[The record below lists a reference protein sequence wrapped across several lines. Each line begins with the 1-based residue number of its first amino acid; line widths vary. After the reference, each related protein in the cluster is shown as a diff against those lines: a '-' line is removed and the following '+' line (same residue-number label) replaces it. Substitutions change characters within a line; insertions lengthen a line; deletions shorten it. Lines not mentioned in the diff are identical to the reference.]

1 VRSSLTFTF
10 NSHHAQDG
18 TGAQLQRIFGIYALS
33 KLVRANYLHSAI
45 ENLMIHS
52 LDPFQT
58 DEELKLYLRRLDS
71 VFNLPSSQNMP
82 NKFAYTYEIN
92 RLGLLTLFRYLILS
106 VVRKGNILIKVSKP
120 FPVVDLQTN
129 SYLHVQKYFLD
140 RLTLGGNASN
150 LKRIV
155 IHIRRGSN
163 GADLL
168 PGEMAPRMLPNIYYL
183 TLMNEILEK
192 NCSAGEKME
201 LLIITDTPNE
211 EITFKPIE
219 SQFEN
224 WITEPRLK
232 NGSVTIKG
240 ESFSEFQSDYISKL
254 EISHGGDPI
263 LAIGQ
268 MKAADFLI
276 MSRSALSYVGAILN
290 AEGVIFYP
298 PSYGSKPMPNWIKVR
313 NWLKLEQP

>member
-1 VRSSLTFTF
+1 MRSSLTFTY

-33 KLVRANYLHSAI
+33 KLVRANYLHSPI

-58 DEELKLYLRRLDS
+58 EEDLKLYLKRLDK
-71 VFNLPSSQNMP
+71 VFSLPSSQKLP
-82 NKFAYTYEIN
+82 NKFEYTYEVN
-92 RLGLLTLFRYLILS
+92 RLSVATLFRYLILS
-106 VVRKGNILIKVSKP
+106 IVRNGQILVKVSNP
-120 FPVVDLQTN
+120 FPVVELQTS
-129 SYLHVQKYFLD
+129 SYLHVQKHFLKM
-140 RLTLGGNASN
+140 LSLETNTSK

-168 PGEMAPRMLPNIYYL
+168 PGENAPRMLPDIYYL
-183 TLMNEILEK
+183 TLMNEILAK
-192 NCSAGEKME
+192 NCNSDEKMDV
-201 LLIITDTPNE
+201 LIITDTPSE
-211 EITFKPIE
+211 EIDFKPIE

-232 NGSVTIKG
+232 NGSVTIEG
-240 ESFSEFQSDYISKL
+240 GSFADFQSDYISKL
-254 EISHGGDPI
+254 EVSHGGDPI

-290 AEGVIFYP
+290 ADGVVFYP
-298 PSYGSKPMPNWIKVR
+298 PSYGSKPMPKWVKVR
-313 NWLKLEQP
+313 NWLK